1 MGEGSRVFGVFLFSS
16 SLSLSSTT
24 LPSPA
29 LPLRVSPGTWGVV
42 LRAGY
47 VLLHFTLSP
56 CSEWPYMG
64 KW

>member
-1 MGEGSRVFGVFLFSS
+1 MFLFSS

-56 CSEWPYMG
+56 CSQWPYMG
-64 KW
+64 RW